1 MIDGK
6 DGKWRVS
13 VEGQID
19 MPFDSHEEALE
30 WASGVNM
37 DGFEC
42 FVYYSAPSG
51 LEERK

>member
-1 MIDGK
+1 MAILAN

-19 MPFDSHEEALE
+19 MPFDTHEAALE
-30 WASGVNM
+30 WAAAIEL

-42 FVYYSAPSG
+42 LIYFSPN
-51 LEERK
+51 